1 MAPFHDIWQKD
12 GAYVKEAHANFATL
26 NPDCYSPASSTF
38 CAKINGLSLNFNG
51 QCT

>member
-12 GAYVKEAHANFATL
+12 GEYVKEAHANFATL

-38 CAKINGLSLNFNG
+38 CANVANQWFILKF
-51 QCT
+51 